1 MSDFGDLMKKLR
13 KEKGLTL
20 DRVARKI
27 GSQKGY
33 VSGIENG
40 KVNPPSVKIIR
51 KFARL
56 FAQDVKKL
64 VWMAWAD
71 KAPKMIRDEAR
82 QLVTQVITEG
92 QSVTEPPPKEESEE
106 RPVELAATMN

>member
-1 MSDFGDLMKKLR
+1 MSDFGDLVKKLR

-51 KFARL
+51 KFAHL
-56 FAQDVKKL
+56 FGQDVKKL

-71 KAPKMIRDEAR
+71 KAPKMIREEAR
-82 QLVTQVITEG
+82 RLVAQASTGEQPAEMAPVGCT
-92 QSVTEPPPKEESEE
+92 SEPPAGSD
-106 RPVELAATMN
+106 AIQ